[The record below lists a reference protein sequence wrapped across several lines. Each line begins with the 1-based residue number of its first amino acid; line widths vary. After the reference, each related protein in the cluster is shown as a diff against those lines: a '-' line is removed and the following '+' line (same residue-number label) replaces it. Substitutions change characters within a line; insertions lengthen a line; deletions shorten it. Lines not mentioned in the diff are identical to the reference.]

1 MTHRTII
8 NLENGEIKQVQLT
21 QEEINLSN
29 QQALI
34 NKEKQD
40 LINQELIEKEQRKQS
55 AISKLKA
62 IGLTDE
68 EIKALIGI

>member
-8 NLENGEIKQVQLT
+8 NLETGEIKQVELT
-21 QEEINLSN
+21 QQEIDLDN

-34 NKEKQD
+34 NQEKQD
-40 LINQELIEKEQRKQS
+40 SLNQELQNKEQRKQS

-68 EIKALIGI
+68 EINSLLGK